1 MSNAISDFMVHIDD
15 ELYPGER
22 RLLEAD
28 VMNGACVVS
37 AHIPDSTPHLMMVV
51 YDSECTHA
59 REILGQVRNMGVHA
73 TML

>member
-1 MSNAISDFMVHIDD
+1 
-15 ELYPGER
+15 
-22 RLLEAD
+22 LLEAD
-28 VMNGACVVS
+28 LRRASCVVS
-37 AHIPDSTPHLMMVV
+37 AHIPNGMPHLMMVV

>member
-1 MSNAISDFMVHIDD
+1 MSDAISDFMVHINDD
-15 ELYPGER
+15 LYPGER

-28 VMNGACVVS
+28 LRRAGCIVS
-37 AHIPDSTPHLMMVV
+37 AHIPDAMPHLMMVV
-51 YDSECTHA
+51 YDSECIHA